1 MYSRP
6 HPMQH
11 VCARKSVWC
20 HTLSMGR
27 GGRCSLGIR
36 ATLPPCKSAR
46 CRQAEPR
53 LNRKKKLQH
62 IVGNTIAMSL
72 RMYAHLSMCRRAL
85 QNSQRAR
92 IRCNWC
98 ACLPEDFSAA
108 HVATKEIFGRA
119 ESCGQGE
126 ENCSQLILNRTS
138 WSVAEPRRA

>member
-6 HPMQH
+6 RPMQH

-53 LNRKKKLQH
+53 LNRKKILQH
-62 IVGNTIAMSL
+62 IVGNTIGTSL
-72 RMYAHLSMCRRAL
+72 KMYAHLSVCHRAL
-85 QNSQRAR
+85 KTRSAR
-92 IRCNWC
+92 
-98 ACLPEDFSAA
+98 EF
-108 HVATKEIFGRA
+108 VATGALAFQRISQPLVWLRKRFLD
-119 ESCGQGE
+119 GQKAADKGKKIVPSSFSTE
-126 ENCSQLILNRTS
+126 HHGA
-138 WSVAEPRRA
+138 WSS